1 MWFYQRA
8 GDLADA
14 LHFVSA
20 VYLALAHSL
29 GLFLKRY
36 WLVFRS
42 PTRMTFAGVF
52 IPPWLANK
60 TSVPS
65 VFLRS
70 ALPRFSVLPLDPGPQ
85 SISFCFEVR

>member
-20 VYLALAHSL
+20 VYLALAYSL
-29 GLFLKRY
+29 GLFSKRY
-36 WLVFRS
+36 WLVSRS
-42 PTRMTFAGVF
+42 PTRMTFVGVF
-52 IPPWLANK
+52 TPPWLANR

-65 VFLRS
+65 VFLRIG
-70 ALPRFSVLPLDPGPQ
+70 ATQV
-85 SISFCFEVR
+85 FCFTIGPRPTVDLVLF